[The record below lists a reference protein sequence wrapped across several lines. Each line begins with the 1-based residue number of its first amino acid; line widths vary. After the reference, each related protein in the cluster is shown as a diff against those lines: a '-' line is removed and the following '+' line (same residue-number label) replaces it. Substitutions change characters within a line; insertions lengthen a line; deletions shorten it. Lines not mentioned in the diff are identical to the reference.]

1 VVFLSSWE
9 QIVDSVIALFR
20 VDFSGRGELAERQVF
35 SSIHFDGSFFFFDQY
50 FDGSWYLVKMLKGA
64 VFICLFMCI
73 CCEIAAKAST
83 DAVPTYQDC

>member
-1 VVFLSSWE
+1 M
-9 QIVDSVIALFR
+9 DSVIALFR

-35 SSIHFDGSFFFFDQY
+35 SSIH

>member
-1 VVFLSSWE
+1 MCIFDNLRCTHVVFLSSWK

-35 SSIHFDGSFFFFDQY
+35 SSTHS
-50 FDGSWYLVKMLKGA
+50 MA
-64 VFICLFMCI
+64 VTPCKNVEGFHSICVIMCV

-83 DAVPTYQDC
+83 DAVSPYQDC